1 MKSIITT
8 LTLMAASVIGAS
20 AQQETMVFDLREQ
33 SNFTRC
39 TQTSLVYDRYDSYY
53 DQYDEAWSFNY
64 SNNCP
69 YMCNNSYAIT
79 DGYYDDYLITP
90 DLELHAGELYCI
102 YTSPSAYSS
111 YATQKPDM
119 KVWYGQGASPEGYT
133 LLKELNG
140 IINNSKLSAEV
151 HQITFNVPA
160 DGNYRVAFEGIKY
173 KMYLYETYIVS
184 LGSSNVPATVADLAV
199 LPDADGGNSV
209 ALSFTMPSATTS
221 GMELTGDLGYNIYRG
236 EELMQSGNAA
246 AGTPVMWTDAAA
258 PSGNVTYSVEI
269 ANGGDVSEKITVTT
283 FVGAETPLGVENL
296 QLVSDGETN
305 VLTWVAPATGE
316 HGASL
321 APDKLRYTVTR
332 VLGDEEQTVADGI
345 AETSFTETL
354 PNNGLKTLSYKVVVS
369 LNGNSSEAVES
380 NKVKIGR
387 LDLPFADSFAGG
399 DLSENWETEIVSGTY
414 NWTIGSIANYPTTE
428 PFDAD
433 GGLIYYPSFNAQAG
447 QTARLITVP
456 LSRES
461 ANSPVLQF
469 YLCHSNMGNDKVQV
483 QVSCD
488 NGAWVDVEGE
498 MPVVKGDKGVWEQYL
513 FPLSG
518 ALTDGCKSFR
528 VSLTAVS
535 AYGHNIVV
543 DNVRIFNLV
552 DYDLEA
558 VSLVGADKVLAG
570 NDVEL
575 TLTIANN
582 GGRDVSAGD
591 YLIHVTS
598 DLGTEIVSPASADIK
613 SMETA
618 ALTVKVPVNAVHALA
633 AESYIFKAEI
643 DYPSDEVAGNN
654 VTADK
659 VVALG
664 FSENDCVKSLSISA
678 DASGNK
684 VLSWEPAG
692 DPTYQPVNISES
704 FEEFEKDAAGSFNG
718 IVVLDLDGKSGGTNY
733 GASGS
738 AFTVSEHNSTYPK
751 NEDGSKYIALTL
763 PASTQQDDWVILP
776 AVSCKASSTMTLSFM
791 VALKAFY
798 SSVSY
803 YNYSYEVVYST
814 GDYDAA
820 NPSAAFTNLIKKETS
835 SSTYGDL
842 LHNDSF
848 IEMTYENIPAEAR
861 HVAIHFTTKTGAV
874 TAVCVD
880 NIRLTEVDC
889 ARLLGYHVYEHQ
901 VGRINAEML
910 GADVTT
916 FSLSQARFAAP
927 SLRSV
932 KDPVRQYFV
941 TAVYPDGESM
951 PSNIVSDGNMSG
963 VENVADAA
971 SEVTAVAG
979 GIVIKCGGEETVE
992 VYDVAGRL
1000 VVAATCDGETFIP
1013 LHASVYVVKVGD
1025 AVAGK
1030 VLVK

>member
-1 MKSIITT
+1 MKSIVTT

-20 AQQETMVFDLREQ
+20 AQQETMVFDLRVE
-33 SNFTRC
+33 SNYDKC

-64 SNNCP
+64 SNKCP

-102 YTSPSAYSS
+102 YTAPSAYSS

-119 KVWYGQGASPEGYT
+119 KVWYGEGASPEGYT

-151 HQITFNVPA
+151 HQITFSVPA

-209 ALSFTMPSATTS
+209 ELSFTMPSATTS

-246 AGTPVMWTDAAA
+246 AGTSVKWTDAAA

-269 ANGGDVSEKITVTT
+269 ANGEDVSEKIAVTT
-283 FVGAETPLGVENL
+283 FVGAETPLGVDNL

-305 VLTWVAPATGE
+305 TLTWVAPTTGE

-321 APDKLRYTVTR
+321 AADKLRYTVTR
-332 VLGDEEQTVADGI
+332 VLGGEEQTVADGI

-354 PNNGLKTLSYKVVVS
+354 PDNGLKTLSYKVVVS

-399 DLSENWETEIVSGTY
+399 VLSENWETEIVSGTY
-414 NWTIGSIANYPTTE
+414 NWTVGSTANYPTAE

-447 QTARLITVP
+447 QTARLITAP
-456 LSRES
+456 LSRAS
-461 ANSPVLQF
+461 ATSPVLQF
-469 YLCHSNMGNDKVQV
+469 YLCHSNQGNDKVQV

-498 MPVVKGDKGVWEQYL
+498 MPVVNGDKGVWEQYL

-552 DYDLEA
+552 GYDLEA

-582 GGRDVSAGD
+582 GGNDVGAGD

-598 DLGTEIVSPASADIK
+598 DLGTDIVSPASVDIK

-633 AESYIFKAEI
+633 AESYTFKAEI
-643 DYPSDEVAGNN
+643 DYPSDEVADNN
-654 VTADK
+654 ITADK

-704 FEEFEKDAAGSFNG
+704 FEEFEKGAAGNFNG

-738 AFTVSEHNSTYPK
+738 EFTVSEHNSTYPK

-763 PASTQQDDWVILP
+763 PMSTQQDDWVILP

-791 VALKAFY
+791 VALKSFY
-798 SSVSY
+798 SSTSY

-814 GDYDAA
+814 GDYDAT
-820 NPSAAFTNLIKKETS
+820 NPSAAFTNVIKKETS
-835 SSTYGDL
+835 SSSYGKL
-842 LHNDSF
+842 LHNDRF
-848 IEMTYENIPAEAR
+848 IEMTYENIPAEAK
-861 HVAIHFTTKTGAV
+861 HVAIHFTTKTGAS

-880 NIRLTEVDC
+880 NIRLTEVNG
-889 ARLLGYHVYEHQ
+889 AQLLGYHVYEHQ
-901 VGRINAEML
+901 VGRVNVEML
-910 GADVTT
+910 GVDATT
-916 FSLSQARFAAP
+916 FNLSQARFAAP

-963 VENVADAA
+963 VENVADGATA
-971 SEVTAVAG
+971 VAAVAG
-979 GIVIKCGGEETVE
+979 GVVVRSHGAEIVE

-1000 VVAATCDGETFIP
+1000 VVTAACDGETFIP
-1013 LHASVYVVKVGD
+1013 LHNSVYVVKAGD
-1025 AVAGK
+1025 AVIGK

>member
-1 MKSIITT
+1 MNNEKIKVGITHGDTNGIGYEVILKLLEDVRLADLCTIVLYGSAKAAGFYRKGMDLPQVQFTRIDSAADARDGVFYIINVVGEDLKIDPGTGTEASGKAALAALEAAVSDLKAGDIDVLVTAPINKHAIQSPDFHFTGHTEYLEAAFRSDETPSKALMILCADKLRVALLTT
-8 LTLMAASVIGAS
+8 HTPIAKVAASVTKEAIVERLD
-20 AQQETMVFDLREQ
+20 QFDNSLRRD
-33 SNFTRC
+33 FGIPTPRIAVL
-39 TQTSLVYDRYDSYY
+39 SL
-53 DQYDEAWSFNY
+53 N
-64 SNNCP
+64 P
-69 YMCNNSYAIT
+69 
-79 DGYYDDYLITP
+79 
-90 DLELHAGELYCI
+90 HAGE
-102 YTSPSAYSS
+102 
-111 YATQKPDM
+111 
-119 KVWYGQGASPEGYT
+119 
-133 LLKELNG
+133 
-140 IINNSKLSAEV
+140 
-151 HQITFNVPA
+151 
-160 DGNYRVAFEGIKY
+160 DG
-173 KMYLYETYIVS
+173 L
-184 LGSSNVPATVADLAV
+184 
-199 LPDADGGNSV
+199 
-209 ALSFTMPSATTS
+209 
-221 GMELTGDLGYNIYRG
+221 
-236 EELMQSGNAA
+236 
-246 AGTPVMWTDAAA
+246 
-258 PSGNVTYSVEI
+258 
-269 ANGGDVSEKITVTT
+269 
-283 FVGAETPLGVENL
+283 
-296 QLVSDGETN
+296 
-305 VLTWVAPATGE
+305 
-316 HGASL
+316 
-321 APDKLRYTVTR
+321 
-332 VLGDEEQTVADGI
+332 LGDEEQTVADGI

-399 DLSENWETEIVSGTY
+399 ELSENWETEIVSGTY
-414 NWTIGSIANYPTTE
+414 NWTIGSTANYPTTE

-664 FSENDCVKSLSISA
+664 LSENDCVKSLSISA

>member
-1 MKSIITT
+1 MKSIVTT

-33 SNFTRC
+33 SNFNKC
-39 TQTSLVYDRYDSYY
+39 TQTSIVYDRYDSYN
-53 DQYDEAWSFNY
+53 DQYDEAWTFSTYGKYPSMSY
-64 SNNCP
+64 SG
-69 YMCNNSYAIT
+69 IT
-79 DGYYDDYLITP
+79 NGYYDDYLITP

-102 YTSPSAYSS
+102 YTSPAAYYS
-111 YATQKPDM
+111 YATQQPDM
-119 KVWYGQGASPEGYT
+119 KVWYGEGASPESYT
-133 LLKELNG
+133 LLEELAG
-140 IINNSKLSAEV
+140 IEYNSKTSAEV
-151 HQITFNVPA
+151 HKITFNVPA
-160 DGNYRVAFEGIKY
+160 DGNYRVAFEGLKY
-173 KMYLYETYIVS
+173 RLYLYETYIVS

-209 ALSFTMPSATTS
+209 ELSFTMPSATTS
-221 GMELTGDLGYNIYRG
+221 GTELAGDLGYNIYRG

-246 AGTPVMWTDAAA
+246 AGTSVTWTDAAA
-258 PSGNVTYSVEI
+258 PSGNVTYSVETV
-269 ANGGDVSEKITVTT
+269 NGEDVSEKIAVTT
-283 FVGAETPLGVENL
+283 FVGAETPLGVANL

-305 VLTWVAPATGE
+305 TLTWVAPAVGT

-321 APDKLRYTVTR
+321 AADKLRYTVTR
-332 VLGDEEQTVADGI
+332 VLGGEEQTVADGI
-345 AETSFTETL
+345 AETSFTETI
-354 PNNGLKTLSYKVVVS
+354 PDNGLKTLSYKVVVS

-399 DLSENWETEIVSGTY
+399 VLSENWETEIVSGTY
-414 NWTIGSIANYPTTE
+414 NWTIGSTANYPTTE

-598 DLGTEIVSPASADIK
+598 DLGTEIVSPASVDIK

-633 AESYIFKAEI
+633 AESYTFKAEI
-643 DYPSDEVAGNN
+643 DYPSDEVADNN
-654 VTADK
+654 VTSDK
-659 VVALG
+659 EVALG

-678 DASGNK
+678 DVSGNK

-704 FEEFEKDAAGSFNG
+704 FEDFEKGAAGTFNG
-718 IVVLDLDGKSGGTNY
+718 IVALDLDGKSGGTNY
-733 GASGS
+733 GVSGS
-738 AFTVSEHNSTYPK
+738 DFTVCEHNSTYPK
-751 NEDGSKYIALTL
+751 NEDGSKYIGLTL
-763 PASTQQDDWVILP
+763 PMNAQQDDWVILP

-791 VALKAFY
+791 VALKSFY
-798 SSVSY
+798 GSTSY

-820 NPSAAFTNLIKKETS
+820 NPSAAFTNLVKKETS
-835 SSTYGDL
+835 SSNYGDL
-842 LHNDSF
+842 KHNDSF
-848 IEMTYENIPAEAR
+848 IEMTYENIPAEAV
-861 HVAIHFTTKTGAV
+861 HVAIHFTTKTGAS

-880 NIRLTEVDC
+880 NIRLTEVNG
-889 ARLLGYHVYEHQ
+889 AQLLGYHVYEHQ
-901 VGRINAEML
+901 VGRVNVEML
-910 GADVTT
+910 GADATT
-916 FSLSQARFAAP
+916 FNLTQARFAAP

-963 VENVADAA
+963 VENVADGATA
-971 SEVTAVAG
+971 VTAVAG
-979 GIVIKCGGEETVE
+979 GIMVSSRGAEIVE

-1000 VVAATCDGETFIP
+1000 VVAAACDGETFIP
-1013 LHASVYVVKVGD
+1013 LHNSVYVVKAGE
-1025 AVAGK
+1025 AVIGK

>member
-33 SNFTRC
+33 SNFNKC
-39 TQTSLVYDRYDSYY
+39 TQTSIVYDRYDPDSDSYT
-53 DQYDEAWSFNY
+53 DAWSFNIYGKYPSTASY
-64 SNNCP
+64 SG
-69 YMCNNSYAIT
+69 IT

-90 DLELHAGELYCI
+90 DLELHPGELYCI

-151 HQITFNVPA
+151 HQITFSVPA

-184 LGSSNVPATVADLAV
+184 LGSSNVPATVADLTV

-221 GMELTGDLGYNIYRG
+221 GMELTGGLGYNIYRG

-269 ANGGDVSEKITVTT
+269 VNGEDVSEKIAVTS

-305 VLTWVAPATGE
+305 TLTWVAPAVGT

-321 APDKLRYTVTR
+321 AADKLRYTVTR
-332 VLGDEEQTVADGI
+332 VLGGEEQTVADGI
-345 AETSFTETL
+345 AETSFTETI
-354 PNNGLKTLSYKVVVS
+354 PDNGLKTLSYKVVVS

-399 DLSENWETEIVSGTY
+399 ALSENWETEIVSGTY
-414 NWTIGSIANYPTTE
+414 NWTVVSSLTSQSPQTE

-433 GGLIYYPSFNAQAG
+433 GGMIYYPAWDASRG
-447 QTARLITVP
+447 QSARLITAP

-461 ANSPVLQF
+461 ATSPVLMF
-469 YLCHSNMGNDKVQV
+469 YLCHSNSGDEKLQV

-488 NGAWVDVEGE
+488 NGEWTDLAGD
-498 MPVVKGDKGVWEQYL
+498 MPVVKGEKGVWEQYL
-513 FPLSG
+513 FPLSD
-518 ALTDGCKSFR
+518 ALTEGCKSFR

-582 GGRDVSAGD
+582 GGNDVGAGD

-598 DLGTEIVSPASADIK
+598 DLGTEIVSPASVDIK

-633 AESYIFKAEI
+633 AESYTFKAEI
-643 DYPSDEVAGNN
+643 DYPSDEVADNN
-654 VTADK
+654 VTSDK

-664 FSENDCVKSLSISA
+664 FSENDCAKSLSISA
-678 DASGNK
+678 DENGNK

-704 FEEFEKDAAGSFNG
+704 FEEFEKDAAGNFNG

-733 GASGS
+733 GVSGS
-738 AFTVSEHNSTYPK
+738 AFTVCEHNTTYPK
-751 NEDGSKYIALTL
+751 NEDGSKYIGLTL
-763 PASTQQDDWVILP
+763 PASAQQDDWVILP

-798 SSVSY
+798 SGSY

-835 SSTYGDL
+835 SGNYGVL

-848 IEMTYENIPAEAR
+848 IEMTYESIPAEAK
-861 HVAIHFTTKTGAV
+861 HVAIHFTTKTGAS

-880 NIRLTEVDC
+880 NIRLTEVNG
-889 ARLLGYHVYEHQ
+889 AQLLGYHVYEHQ
-901 VGRINAEML
+901 VGRVNVEML
-910 GADVTT
+910 GADATT
-916 FSLSQARFAAP
+916 FNLSQARFAAP
-927 SLRSV
+927 SLKSV

-963 VENVADAA
+963 VENVADGVTA
-971 SEVTAVAG
+971 VTAVAG
-979 GIVIKCGGEETVE
+979 GVVVSCHGAETVE

-1000 VVAATCDGETFIP
+1000 VVAAACDGETFIP
-1013 LHASVYVVKVGD
+1013 LHNSVYVVKAGD
-1025 AVAGK
+1025 AVIGK